1 MQIKE
6 LVMSLKTRDDRDL
19 VVLVKNQVVNIR
31 GCFEKNI

>member
-19 VVLVKNQVVNIR
+19 VVFSQKSSS
-31 GCFEKNI
+31 KY

>member
-19 VVLVKNQVVNIR
+19 VVFSQKSSI
-31 GCFEKNI
+31 KY